1 VLDPGAFFGGFV
13 TGLREGVEAALIV
26 AIIAGYLARTGE
38 ARRIPTVLLGAAT
51 AVGVSIAVGAGIFVF
66 VGELEEPYEQMLEA
80 ATMLL
85 AAGIV
90 TWMLFWMKRQSRG
103 MASDLH
109 ARVDR
114 ALDHGGMWGL
124 TFLAFTAVIREGIE
138 TAIFLI
144 GQASAAR
151 DTGGAGGVVL
161 GALLGLGAA
170 VGIGYAVYAGS
181 RRIDL
186 RLFFR
191 ISGVLLIFIAA
202 GLLSRAVH
210 ELAEIGVITVATQQ
224 AFDLTAVL
232 PHNEGVGMF
241 LRAMFGYSATPELVT
256 FAVWITYVVVVLW
269 LYLKPDRRLPVAA
282 PSAAAGAGSVA
293 DAGTPDPATAAS

>member
-26 AIIAGYLARTGE
+26 AIIASYLARTGE
-38 ARRIPTVLLGAAT
+38 ARRIPTVLLGAAV
-51 AVGVSIAVGAGIFVF
+51 AVLVSVAAGVGIFVF
-66 VGELEEPYEQMLEA
+66 VGELQEPYEQILEA

-90 TWMLFWMKRQSRG
+90 TWMLFWMKRQARG
-103 MASDLH
+103 MSRDLH

-124 TFLAFTAVIREGIE
+124 TLLAFTAVIREGIE
-138 TAIFLI
+138 TAVFLI

-151 DTGGAGGVVL
+151 DSGGTGGVLL
-161 GALLGLGAA
+161 GALIGLAAA
-170 VGIGYAVYAGS
+170 VGIGYAIYAGS

-191 ISGVLLIFIAA
+191 VSGVLLVFIAA

-210 ELAEIGVITVATQQ
+210 ELAEIGVITIATQQ
-224 AFDLTAVL
+224 AYDLTAVL
-232 PHNEGVGMF
+232 PHSEGLGMF
-241 LRAMFGYSATPELVT
+241 LRAMFGYSASPEVIT
-256 FAVWITYVVVVLW
+256 FVVWVTYVVVVLW
-269 LYLKPDRRLPVAA
+269 LYLKPDRTSPVAD
-282 PSAAAGAGSVA
+282 PTEAAATAEPGAA
-293 DAGTPDPATAAS
+293 DPAVAAT

>member
-26 AIIAGYLARTGE
+26 AIIASYLARTGE
-38 ARRIPTVLLGAAT
+38 ARRIPTVLLGAAV
-51 AVGVSIAVGAGIFVF
+51 AVLVSVAAGVGIFVF
-66 VGELEEPYEQMLEA
+66 VGELQEPYEQILEA

-90 TWMLFWMKRQSRG
+90 TWMLFWMKRQARG
-103 MASDLH
+103 MSRDLH

-124 TFLAFTAVIREGIE
+124 TLLAFTAVIREGIE
-138 TAIFLI
+138 TVVFLI

-151 DTGGAGGVVL
+151 DSGGTGGVLL
-161 GALLGLGAA
+161 GALIGLGAA
-170 VGIGYAVYAGS
+170 VGIGYAIYAGS

-191 ISGVLLIFIAA
+191 VSGVLLIFIAA

-224 AFDLTAVL
+224 AYDLTAVL
-232 PHNEGVGMF
+232 PHSEGLGMF
-241 LRAMFGYSATPELVT
+241 FRAMFGYSASPEVIT
-256 FAVWITYVVVVLW
+256 FVVWVTYVVSVLW
-269 LYLKPDRRLPVAA
+269 LYLRPDRTSPVTAPTEPAA
-282 PSAAAGAGSVA
+282 TAEPGASDPAAA
-293 DAGTPDPATAAS
+293 AT